1 MTYTGIFIFG
11 IVVGI
16 IVALAGASLAM
27 SASDRDDWKE
37 DSREG

>member
-1 MTYTGIFIFG
+1 MTYAGIFIFG

-27 SASDRDDWKE
+27 SASDRDDWE
-37 DSREG
+37 EEE

>member
-1 MTYTGIFIFG
+1 MTYAGIFIFG

-16 IVALAGASLAM
+16 IVALAGYSLAM

-37 DSREG
+37 GGHER

>member
-16 IVALAGASLAM
+16 IVALVGASLAM
-27 SASDRDDWKE
+27 SASGRDDWKE

>member
-1 MTYTGIFIFG
+1 MGHAGIFILG

-27 SASDRDDWKE
+27 SASDRDDWKDE
-37 DSREG
+37 V